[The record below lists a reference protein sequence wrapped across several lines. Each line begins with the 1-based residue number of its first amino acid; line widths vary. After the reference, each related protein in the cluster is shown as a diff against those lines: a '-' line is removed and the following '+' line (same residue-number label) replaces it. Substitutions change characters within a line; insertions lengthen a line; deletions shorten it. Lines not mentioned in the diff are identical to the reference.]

1 MMAVGLIGIITDM
14 KGVVDEMTNDA
25 DLKWQFE
32 MFCSEISGDMPNS
45 ETIEAIKEIKEMKAN
60 PDLGKTYSNVD
71 QMMEDL
77 LLD

>member
-32 MFCSEISGDMPNS
+32 MFCSENSGDMPNS
-45 ETIEAIKEIKEMKAN
+45 ETIEATKEVKEMETN
-60 PDLGKTYSNVD
+60 SDFGKTYIH
-71 QMMEDL
+71 L
-77 LLD
+77 F

>member
-45 ETIEAIKEIKEMKAN
+45 ETIEAIKEVKDMETN
-60 PDLGKTYSNVD
+60 SDFGKTYIN
-71 QMMEDL
+71 L
-77 LLD
+77 F

>member
-1 MMAVGLIGIITDM
+1 MAVGLIGIITDM

-45 ETIEAIKEIKEMKAN
+45 ETIEAIKEVKEM
-60 PDLGKTYSNVD
+60 
-71 QMMEDL
+71 
-77 LLD
+77 

>member
-1 MMAVGLIGIITDM
+1 MEQPTQKLDMMAVGLIGIITDM

-45 ETIEAIKEIKEMKAN
+45 ETIEAIKEVKEMETN
-60 PDLGKTYSNVD
+60 SDFGKTYIH
-71 QMMEDL
+71 L
-77 LLD
+77 F

>member
-1 MMAVGLIGIITDM
+1 MEQPTQKLDMMAVGLIGIITDM

-45 ETIEAIKEIKEMKAN
+45 ETIEAIKEVKEMETN
-60 PDLGKTYSNVD
+60 SDFGKTYIN
-71 QMMEDL
+71 L
-77 LLD
+77 F